1 MASQPPRLI
10 AIAPAAPGSCNQ
22 DSSNVQPA
30 MPYTCQTCAKRKVR
44 CDKASPI
51 CSTCRRSKL
60 ECIYEAPRPRTR
72 KRKLSGDVIERL
84 ARYERLLRQ
93 HGLLDSDTDQ
103 PSPAGAGAAISSEP
117 ISLLWDE
124 PEGTGTGKVLISNG
138 KSRYVNSKLW
148 RTIGGDD
155 TDNDLDKDD
164 DGEIDDESENSGG
177 SLDGAGP
184 MPPAGP
190 FPDPLTGAFLQTPQ
204 LNLLQYHPSHDEAM
218 AMWETYVENVEPL
231 CKLLHV
237 PSTRCMV
244 ETVSKQP
251 ESASRSNECLLFAIY
266 HFAVF
271 SSTEEECV
279 RKFGRSRDVLR
290 PRYHG
295 AVRQALANA
304 SFLETTDF
312 TILQALVLLLLPSR
326 DQYEPQT
333 YWILTGVAIRIGRRL
348 GVHRDGQ
355 KLGLPPFQVEMSRRL
370 FYQLM
375 PLDARA
381 GQMADMGA
389 SVLPE
394 AWDVQA
400 PLNINDD
407 QIWPG
412 MAELPQ
418 AHTGATDMIFCL
430 SRACVG
436 EFFAKGVGAGSWT
449 FKDSGAADQ
458 VVNQAE
464 RTVEERYI
472 RYCDVVN
479 PLHFLA
485 ICMARSG
492 IAVMRLRVRLS
503 KAMNDSATNA
513 EAREAVQLAL
523 KILNTDAAVCSHP
536 GLKKYRWHTASF
548 SIWGTWDSSIVV
560 LTTLARRSGLFS
572 AKEADDAW
580 AAVEALYCH
589 HEELFQSKRALYV
602 ALGRLTLKAWEATP
616 RSTANGGNPEPE
628 FITTLRAINTRKR
641 QGKDT
646 TASDDTQEN
655 TDSGISTAFSPEICW
670 DPGLGSSSGGFNTDF
685 GNEIDLDATDWTFWD
700 RLIQD
705 HGLETSK
712 EEENSKIRQE

>member
-1 MASQPPRLI
+1 MS
-10 AIAPAAPGSCNQ
+10 
-22 DSSNVQPA
+22 
-30 MPYTCQTCAKRKVR
+30 YTCQTCAKRKVK
-44 CDKASPI
+44 CDKASPV

-72 KRKLSGDVIERL
+72 KRKLSGDVIEQL

-103 PSPAGAGAAISSEP
+103 SSPAGAATSSEP

-124 PEGTGTGKVLISNG
+124 PEGTGTGKVLVSRG

-148 RTIGGDD
+148 RTIGGEE
-155 TDNDLDKDD
+155 TDNDFEKEDYD
-164 DGEIDDESENSGG
+164 EIGDESADGSGWP
-177 SLDGAGP
+177 DGADP
-184 MPPAGP
+184 RPLSDL
-190 FPDPLTGAFLQTPQ
+190 FPDPLTGAFLPAPH
-204 LNLLQYHPSHDEAM
+204 LNLLQYHPLHDEAM

-251 ESASRSNECLLFAIY
+251 ESASRPDECLLFAIY

-290 PRYHG
+290 PQYHG
-295 AVRQALANA
+295 AARQALANA
-304 SFLETTDF
+304 SFLETTNF
-312 TILQALVLLLLPSR
+312 TILQSLVLLLLPSR

-375 PLDARA
+375 PLDARS

-389 SVLPE
+389 SILPE

-418 AHTGATDMIFCL
+418 GQTGATDMIFCL

-436 EFFAKGVGAGSWT
+436 EFFAKGAGAGSWT
-449 FKDSGAADQ
+449 FKDSGAAEQ
-458 VVNQAE
+458 VVDQAE
-464 RTVEERYI
+464 STVEERYI

-492 IAVMRLRVRLS
+492 IAVMRLRIRLS
-503 KAMNDSATNA
+503 KAMGQSATDA

-536 GLKKYRWHTASF
+536 GLRKYRWHTASF

-572 AKEADDAW
+572 GKEADDAW
-580 AAVEALYCH
+580 DAVQALYRH

-616 RSTANGGNPEPE
+616 RSKADGCSPDPE
-628 FITTLRAINTRKR
+628 FIATLRGINTRKR
-641 QGKDT
+641 PGKEKT
-646 TASDDTQEN
+646 VSDDTQPDN
-655 TDSGISTAFSPEICW
+655 TDSAMSTALTPEIGW
-670 DPGLGSSSGGFNTDF
+670 DPALSSGSGVF
-685 GNEIDLDATDWTFWD
+685 GNDLGNELDLDATDWTFWD

-705 HGLETSK
+705 HGLGPSK
-712 EEENSKIRQE
+712 EEESSTFSSE